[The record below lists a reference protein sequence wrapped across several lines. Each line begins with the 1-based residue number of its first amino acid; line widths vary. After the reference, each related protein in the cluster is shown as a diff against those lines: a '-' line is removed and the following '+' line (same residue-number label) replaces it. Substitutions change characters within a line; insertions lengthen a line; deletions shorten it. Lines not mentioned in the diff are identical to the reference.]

1 MLIKYVLLATLWQS
15 EGVVQ
20 SVEGFDLTGQEC
32 IARLEQITREGH
44 ARHGIHEYAI
54 LSCEIDDSQ

>member
-20 SVEGFDLTGQEC
+20 SIEGFDLTGQEC
-32 IARLEQITREGH
+32 IARLEQITREGY
-44 ARHGIHEYAI
+44 AQHGIHEHAI